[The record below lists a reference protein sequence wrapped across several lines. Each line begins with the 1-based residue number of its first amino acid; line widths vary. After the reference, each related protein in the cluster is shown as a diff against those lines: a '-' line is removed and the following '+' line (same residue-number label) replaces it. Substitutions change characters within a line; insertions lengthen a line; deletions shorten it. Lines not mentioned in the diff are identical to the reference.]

1 MKKTDVEIVLEKSLE
16 FFRENLKEHINLVD
30 IHALA
35 FQIWKEIEFET
46 DWEENIIEFIL
57 TKSQLI
63 SLEENEGTV
72 IELEDGSYVYITF
85 VDDSNITAITESG
98 KIYIWGEEAED
109 DN

>member
-1 MKKTDVEIVLEKSLE
+1 MKKRDVELVLEKSLE
-16 FFRENLKEHINLVD
+16 FFRENLKEHVNLVD

-46 DWEENIIEFIL
+46 DWEENIVELIL

-63 SLEENEGTV
+63 SLEENGDTM
-72 IELEDGSYVYITF
+72 IELKDGPYVYITF
-85 VDDSNITAITESG
+85 VDDSNLTSITESG
-98 KIYIWGEEAED
+98 KIYIWGEEAEE